1 MSALAD
7 GRILKSTVSPQV
19 FNTFRRRRL
28 DEGITDEQLLDSFH
42 AFALA
47 IENGFYKARHGDLW
61 FAYANSWSRW
71 VSYDPAPPE
80 GPVEPPQR
88 SPRRQR

>member
-1 MSALAD
+1 MGALAE
-7 GRILKSTVSPQV
+7 GRILKSTVSPQI

-42 AFALA
+42 TFALA
-47 IENGFYKARHGDLW
+47 IENGLYKARHGDLW
-61 FAYANSWSRW
+61 FAYANSWARW

-80 GPVEPPQR
+80 VPLEAPQR